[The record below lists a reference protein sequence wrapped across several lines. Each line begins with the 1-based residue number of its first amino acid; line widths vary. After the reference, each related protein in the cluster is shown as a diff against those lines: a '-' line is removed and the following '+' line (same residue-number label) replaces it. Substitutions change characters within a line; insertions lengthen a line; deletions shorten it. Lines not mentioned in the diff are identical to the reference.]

1 MANEAP
7 PDDPG
12 AGQTIEIEEVLARL
26 PHRYPFLLV
35 DRALDY
41 KPFTSIRGIKC
52 VTVNEEFFQGHFPG
66 APVMPGVLLIE
77 AMAQAGALLMSKS
90 LDVDVAKHLILFM
103 AVDDARFRK
112 PVKPGDRLELVVE
125 VIFHRRNIFKY
136 RGRVEVDGELVAEA
150 EFAAM
155 KADRK

>member
-7 PDDPG
+7 PEDPG

-26 PHRYPFLLV
+26 PHRYPFLLI

-52 VTVNEEFFQGHFPG
+52 VTANEEFFQGHFPG

-90 LDVDVAKHLILFM
+90 LDVDVSKHLILFM
-103 AVDDARFRK
+103 AVDNARFRK

-136 RGRVEVDGELVAEA
+136 RGRVEVDGERVAEA

-155 KADRK
+155 KADRN

>member
-136 RGRVEVDGELVAEA
+136 RGRVEVDGERVAEA

-155 KADRK
+155 KGDR

>member
-7 PDDPG
+7 PADPG

-52 VTVNEEFFQGHFPG
+52 VTANEEFFQGHFPG

-103 AVDDARFRK
+103 AVDNARFRK

-136 RGRVEVDGELVAEA
+136 RGRVEVDGERVAEA

-155 KADRK
+155 KGDR